1 MTTRAQELYRL
12 RVSLGLT
19 QHEACA
25 VTGVKLSTWVK
36 WEQGIN
42 DPSDRFYYPAIEALR
57 RKENK
62 R

>member
-1 MTTRAQELYRL
+1 MTTRARELYKL

-19 QHEACA
+19 QHEASEA
-25 VTGVKLSTWVK
+25 AGVKLSTWVK